1 MAQIYALFREK
12 MHKTKVFLRK
22 SEKVHFVINR
32 TEILEIYLTYMIN
45 MIKSSITIETFIIFV
60 AGLKHN

>member
-1 MAQIYALFREK
+1 MHYFGEK
-12 MHKTKVFLRK
+12 MHKTKVFCIK
-22 SEKVHFVINR
+22 VKKVHFVINR

-45 MIKSSITIETFIIFV
+45 MMKSSIMIETFIIFV